1 MNAGNRLWD
10 LTTSAFSA
18 LPNGDV
24 HFILFDDDLG
34 QLSADGNFSNSSETV
49 LTANVGLSEHTFN
62 STNFSAAGNEFTN
75 TVEIRMPYYVSGRS
89 FGSYAIVDTE
99 ALTADNAVI
108 LFWNLPSPLYVPSY
122 DSIVI
127 ESGALKFNL
136 I

>member
-24 HFILFDDDLG
+24 HFMMFFDHLG
-34 QLSADGNFSNSSETV
+34 QLSADGTFSNSSETV
-49 LTANVGLSEHTFN
+49 LTTYVGLAEHTFN
-62 STNFSAAGNEFTN
+62 SSNFSAAGNEFTN
-75 TVEIRMPYYVSGRS
+75 TVEIRMPTWVTGRS

-108 LFWNLPSPLYVPSY
+108 LFWNLPSPMYVPSF
-122 DSIVI
+122 DTIVI

>member
-24 HFILFDDDLG
+24 HFILFDSDLG
-34 QLSADGNFSNSSETV
+34 QLSADGTFSNSSDTV
-49 LTANVGLSEHTFN
+49 LTTNIGVSEHTFN

-75 TVEIRMPYYVSGRS
+75 TKEIRLYGISSGRI

>member
-18 LPNGDV
+18 LPSGDV
-24 HFILFDDDLG
+24 HFMLFNSDLG
-34 QLSADGNFSNSSETV
+34 QLSADGTFSNSSDTV
-49 LTANVGLSEHTFN
+49 LTTNVGLNEHTFN

-75 TVEIRMPYYVSGRS
+75 TVEIRLYGIASGRS

-108 LFWNLPSPLYVPSY
+108 LFWNLPSPLIVPSF

>member
-24 HFILFDDDLG
+24 HFKMFDSDLG
-34 QLSADGNFSNSSETV
+34 QLSADGAFSNSSETV
-49 LTANVGLSEHTFN
+49 LTIPAIEYTFN

-75 TVEIRMPYYVSGRS
+75 TVEISILNGLGPRI

-99 ALTADNAVI
+99 APTADNAVI
-108 LFWNLPSPLYVPSY
+108 LFWNLPSPLTVAHF
-122 DSIVI
+122 DRIII